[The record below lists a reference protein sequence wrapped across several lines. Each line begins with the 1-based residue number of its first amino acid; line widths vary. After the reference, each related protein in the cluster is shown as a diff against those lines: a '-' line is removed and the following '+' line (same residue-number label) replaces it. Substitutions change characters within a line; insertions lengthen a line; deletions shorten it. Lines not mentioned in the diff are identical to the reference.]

1 MGHVDSIRADLVGR
15 AKSDFHG
22 KPINVHR
29 REDVAEL
36 LVLAHDSTALYGKVN
51 LTKFFEGHL
60 RSNHPALRDLSY
72 LSEEHDGVE
81 GPKDFQELD
90 RRNRN
95 SEPEYPS
102 VCKTKEQLVQL
113 RNTIYDYQPPEYYEI
128 YCKND
133 QFFDRAE
140 ERTRGSSSTQ
150 KCAHPK
156 FQCVQR
162 TKTLFLSRRLWES
175 NCWEPITIEIPSG
188 CDCMSVPAP
197 DIAALYQ

>member
-1 MGHVDSIRADLVGR
+1 MAVR
-15 AKSDFHG
+15 
-22 KPINVHR
+22 P
-29 REDVAEL
+29 VAEL